1 MKTSFRGIGS
11 ETGALVLIVLGAA
24 GFILAPA
31 DVARLL
37 TIVVVG
43 YGVRDLFTPYD
54 GRSPSI
60 LVLVIGIWSAISA
73 YGIWRFDF
81 LNSWALLVTL
91 VGLALIFQAIVD
103 GQRGDGSLGGS
114 PTAPAQG
121 ES

>member
-1 MKTSFRGIGS
+1 MSTSFRGIGS
-11 ETGALVLIVLGAA
+11 ETGALVLIVLGVA

-37 TIVVVG
+37 TIVVIG
-43 YGVRDLFTPYD
+43 YGFRDLFAPYD

-60 LVLVIGIWSAISA
+60 FVLVIGIWSAISA

-81 LNSWALLVTL
+81 LNSWPLLVTL

-103 GQRGDGSLGGS
+103 GRRGDGAPWRVSTS
-114 PTAPAQG
+114 PAQG
-121 ES
+121 DS